1 MSLKIQEATS
11 KKCFYHWEKRKT
23 KCKANQSTNQG
34 QLPTKVTPD
43 IDFTTDEPAV
53 QCDLLVVKNAFADD
67 CN

>member
-1 MSLKIQEATS
+1 MSLKIQEATL
-11 KKCFYHWEKRKT
+11 KNVFITEKREKT